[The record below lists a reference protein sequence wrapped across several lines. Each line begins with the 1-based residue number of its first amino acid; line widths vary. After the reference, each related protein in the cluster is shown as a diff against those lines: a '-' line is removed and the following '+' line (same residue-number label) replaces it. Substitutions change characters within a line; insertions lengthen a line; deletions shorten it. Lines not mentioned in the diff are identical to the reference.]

1 MRKAERSIGKR
12 SGEMDALQE
21 KQAAQA
27 ELVEHI
33 VCIKG
38 IVSKGRRKGNLY
50 HLTAIEKDAQFSS
63 MLFKTAEA
71 AGCEVVDLTV
81 EKA

>member
-1 MRKAERSIGKR
+1 MLEAKEVVQES
-12 SGEMDALQE
+12 DAAS
-21 KQAAQA
+21 AAK
-27 ELVEHI
+27 ELLEHI

-38 IVSKGRRKGNLY
+38 FVSKGRRKGQLY
-50 HLTAIEKDAQFSS
+50 HLTTVSKDAMFSS

-81 EKA
+81 EQE

>member
-1 MRKAERSIGKR
+1 MDPITDAQKAQS
-12 SGEMDALQE
+12 
-21 KQAAQA
+21 
-27 ELVEHI
+27 ELLDHI

-38 IVSKGRRKGNLY
+38 FVSKGKRKGQLY
-50 HLTAIEKDAQFSS
+50 HLTAIQKADQFSS

-81 EKA
+81 EQE